1 MTWIYYR
8 SILKL
13 VTHPLPSSYTYPPI
27 TIQMN
32 LFKYLFFP
40 FLILLFLTHI
50 KKILWSSLCD
60 PYLHDYIYDQKSP
73 PSTSNIPWPPHQYY
87 TNPDFLT
94 KNPARSLFYIS
105 TVHPPTKQHTRL
117 PRIISNIP
125 SITLHTFTS
134 HLIKIHHNSQTF
146 IRETYLHCTK
156 CAWVKIDLT
165 PSPRQHMEIQGGG
178 DCDPEWR
185 IKVPEHPPFLNQQK
199 NYHEVFTLPTKKYCS
214 SKNCTQFDT
223 LPSDTLHNILTW
235 NLSLVHHEKIRI
247 VMVQLM

>member
-117 PRIISNIP
+117 PPIISNIP
-125 SITLHTFTS
+125 SITLHTSTS

-146 IRETYLHCTK
+146 IIETYLHCTK

-178 DCDPEWR
+178 
-185 IKVPEHPPFLNQQK
+185 IVILNGASRSQ
-199 NYHEVFTLPTKKYCS
+199 
-214 SKNCTQFDT
+214 
-223 LPSDTLHNILTW
+223 NILRSSINKKTTMKFS
-235 NLSLVHHEKIRI
+235 LSLLKTPFIEKLHTVWYPTFVHPSYHWHVAFHSRTS
-247 VMVQLM
+247 Q